1 MKNSKRKTV
10 HFIGSFVI
18 GIGGGD
24 VLNEQQL
31 EHIMNEFTQYL
42 IRIGYYYTKDID
54 RSKDFVQDVFI
65 KLYYSDYI
73 EQGNIKAYLSTMMK
87 NRCMDYLRSWN
98 YRKLVLQRSFGQ
110 EPLIHR
116 KDELIEQEEKEIL
129 DEAILNLKIKL
140 REVIVYYYL
149 EELTTREIAAILQIP
164 ESTVKTRLQAAR
176 KKLKEQLHQHVWEVL
191 MHE

>member
-1 MKNSKRKTV
+1 M
-10 HFIGSFVI
+10 
-18 GIGGGD
+18 
-24 VLNEQQL
+24 NEQQL

>member
-1 MKNSKRKTV
+1 M
-10 HFIGSFVI
+10 
-18 GIGGGD
+18 D
-24 VLNEQQL
+24 EQQL
-31 EHIMNEFTQYL
+31 EQVMDDYTQYL

-54 RSKDFVQDVFI
+54 CSKDFTQDVFI

-73 EQGNIKAYLSTMMK
+73 EQGNVKAYLSTLMK
-87 NRCMDYLRSWN
+87 NRCMDYLRSWS

-110 EPLIHR
+110 EPMIHR
-116 KDELIEQEEKEIL
+116 KDALIEQEEKEIL

-149 EELTTREIAAILQIP
+149 EGLTIREITAILQIP
-164 ESTVKTRLQAAR
+164 ESTVKTRLQTAR

>member
-1 MKNSKRKTV
+1 M
-10 HFIGSFVI
+10 
-18 GIGGGD
+18 D
-24 VLNEQQL
+24 EQQL
-31 EHIMNEFTQYL
+31 EQIMDDYTQYL

-54 RSKDFVQDVFI
+54 CSKDFAQDVFI

-73 EQGNIKAYLSTMMK
+73 EQGNVKAYLSTLMK
-87 NRCMDYLRSWN
+87 NRCMDYLRSWS

-110 EPLIHR
+110 EPMIHR
-116 KDELIEQEEKEIL
+116 KDKLIEQEEKEIL
-129 DEAILNLKIKL
+129 EEAILNLKIKL

-149 EELTTREIAAILQIP
+149 EGLKIREIAAVLQIP

>member
-1 MKNSKRKTV
+1 M
-10 HFIGSFVI
+10 
-18 GIGGGD
+18 
-24 VLNEQQL
+24 NEQRL

-65 KLYYSDYI
+65 KLYYSGYI

-110 EPLIHR
+110 ELLIHR